1 MLSSLRPRDAAILQR
16 IVVVADALQ
25 IGPDE
30 APAGLGTPAVTAGV
44 ARAHVKTVLRVTRA
58 GLLGVVAIGA
68 SFPSFRRCG
77 R

>member
-1 MLSSLRPRDAAILQR
+1 MVLTMPTDTGSD
-16 IVVVADALQ
+16 
-25 IGPDE
+25 
-30 APAGLGTPAVTAGV
+30 APARREPAITTGV

-58 GLLGVVAIGA
+58 GLLEVVAIGA